1 MSNYDH
7 FEDETK
13 RLPLGIGWPAIILF
27 VLLGIALIRLF
38 AVPNNPMNPARLFAQ
53 QAPPAEPRA
62 VTPRAGLKAEEL
74 ETINLFRKCSQSV
87 VFIKSSVV
95 RANPFNRNV
104 MERPQGTGSGFVWDK
119 EGHIVTNFHVVS
131 KADRAQVILPDQST
145 WEAKAVG
152 YAQGKDLA
160 ILKIDAPSSALQPI
174 PIGSSRDL
182 EVGQQAFAIGSPFGL
197 DQTLTTGVISG
208 LDREITS
215 PSGRRISDVIQTDA
229 AINPGNSGGPLLDSS
244 GRLIGVNTAIVSPSG
259 AYAGIGFA
267 IPVDVVNRIVPQL
280 IEHGQI
286 VRPWLGISW
295 TNPRDL
301 ARVGI
306 KVEGVHVR
314 KVVEGGPAEIAGIR
328 PTAFIGDSDFQLGD
342 FIVQMDDKPIAS
354 LDDLFDFLESAKVG
368 QQVTIKLLRPDIDR
382 DADEL
387 KLAKVTVEVELA
399 KDLN

>member
-1 MSNYDH
+1 MSHYDD
-7 FEDETK
+7 FDPT
-13 RLPLGIGWPAIILF
+13 RRRPWGIGWPAVILF
-27 VLLGIALIRLF
+27 GLLAIALFRMFIM
-38 AVPNNPMNPARLFAQ
+38 PNPAFHPGSLFAQ
-53 QAPPAEPRA
+53 QAAPVSPRP
-62 VTPRAGLKAEEL
+62 VTPRDGLKAEEL
-74 ETINLFRKCSQSV
+74 ETIDLFRKCSQSV

-95 RANPFNRNV
+95 RANPFSRNV

-131 KADRAQVILPDQST
+131 EADRAQVILPDQST

-152 YAQGKDLA
+152 YAQGKDIA

-215 PSGRRISDVIQTDA
+215 PSGRRITDVIQTDA

-280 IEHGQI
+280 IEYGQI

-295 TNPRDL
+295 TDPREL
-301 ARVGI
+301 ARAGI
-306 KVEGVHVR
+306 DVKGVHVR
-314 KVVEGGPAEIAGIR
+314 KVVEGGPAEAAGIR
-328 PTAFIGDSDFQLGD
+328 PTAFIGDSNFQLGD
-342 FIVQMDDKPIAS
+342 FIVQMDEKPIES
-354 LDDLFDFLESAKVG
+354 TDDLFDFLESAKVS
-368 QQVTIKLLRPDIDR
+368 QQVRVKLLRPEIDR
-382 DADEL
+382 DADEI
-387 KLAKVTVEVELA
+387 KMRKVDVTVELA